1 MQVMAL
7 ERASADISCKV
18 ARAPVVRFDG
28 QGVSRLMDRVAV
40 EAALEMRLAA
50 AGHDPEIVAVTMR
63 TPGDDAALV
72 LGFLFAEGLIGG
84 MGDVLHVRADVRL
97 SDVVTATLQPER
109 YPARDRLARRFP
121 VSSSCGV
128 CGKASLEA
136 LRMPAGA
143 SRVAA
148 DFTVDASLIHA
159 LPQLLRSAQSVFN
172 QTGGVHAAALVSPA
186 GVSEAVREDV
196 GRHNAVDKVIGC
208 QIMKQRPAPM
218 ASVLVVSGRV
228 SFEIVQK
235 AVMAGLPVIVAV
247 GAPTSLAVE
256 LAERYSVSLI
266 GFAGPNRF
274 NVYTET
280 DRLR

>member
-1 MQVMAL
+1 MQDMAL
-7 ERASADISCKV
+7 ESASADLSCKV
-18 ARAPVVRFDG
+18 ARAPVVRFDEA
-28 QGVSRLMDRVAV
+28 GVCRLMDSVAV

-50 AGHDPEIVAVTMR
+50 PGRDPEIVAVTMR
-63 TPGDDAALV
+63 TPGDDVALV
-72 LGFLFAEGLIGG
+72 LGFLFAEGIIGG
-84 MGDVLHVRADVRL
+84 LGDVLHVRSDARL
-97 SDVVTATLQPER
+97 GDVVTATLRPER
-109 YPARDRLARRFP
+109 FPAHDRLARRFP

-136 LRMPAGA
+136 LRMPASAPGA
-143 SRVAA
+143 PADVA
-148 DFTVDASLIHA
+148 VEPSLIHA
-159 LPQLLRSAQSVFN
+159 LPRLLRSAQSVFAR
-172 QTGGVHAAALVSPA
+172 TGGVHAAALVSPA

-208 QIMKQRPAPM
+208 QIMEQRSVPM
-218 ASVLVVSGRV
+218 DSILVVSGRV

-266 GFAGPNRF
+266 GFAGPDRF
-274 NVYTET
+274 NVYAEA